1 MKVYLE
7 VYGCTANK
15 SDASLI
21 LGILKENSYEIVEKI
36 NDADL
41 IVLLTCTV
49 IDTTEQRML
58 SRLRVFRKTGKK
70 VIVAG
75 CMASIQTDLI
85 RSILPDAKL
94 LSPQYSHHILDVI
107 EDKDPSFTDKNKTL
121 FSKYYENT
129 IAPIS
134 IAEGCMFTCSYCIT
148 SLARGKL
155 KSYPMDEIIQDVCC
169 AIKQGCKEIQLTAQ
183 DTSSYGLDCG
193 RNLGELLMN
202 FNKIKGE
209 YRVRVGMMNP
219 YTVLKNIDSII
230 TGFENLKIYKFLHIP
245 VQSGDNEIL
254 KKMNRKY
261 TVDEFLEIIKIFRK
275 NYPNITISTD
285 VIVGFP
291 TETDEQFQHTI
302 DLLNRFKPD
311 ITNIT
316 RYSARP
322 QTKAKT
328 MKGRIKTEVTKKRS
342 KILTELCSTI
352 SQENNLRHVGKKYN
366 ALITEKGKNNTFVGR
381 TENYKP
387 IVLKQKADIGNFIPV
402 GVTDAATT
410 YLVGS
415 IINNINIG

>member
-1 MKVYLE
+1 MKIHLE

-21 LGILKENSYEIVEKI
+21 KGILRENSHEIVENI
-36 NDADL
+36 NEADS

-58 SRLRVFRKTGKK
+58 SRLKIFKKTGKN
-70 VIVAG
+70 VIVGG
-75 CMASIQTDLI
+75 CMASIQNDLI

-94 LSPQYSHHILDVI
+94 LPPQYSYQIIDILG
-107 EDKDPSFTDKNKTL
+107 DKKPSFIDKNKTL
-121 FSKYYENT
+121 FSKYYEDVT
-129 IAPIS
+129 APVS
-134 IAEGCMFTCSYCIT
+134 IAEGCALSCSYCIT

-155 KSYPMDEIIQDVCC
+155 KSYPMDEIVQDVCS
-169 AIKQGCKEIQLTAQ
+169 AIRQGCKEIQLTAQ
-183 DTSSYGLDCG
+183 DTSSYGLNCRQD
-193 RNLGELLMN
+193 LGELLTDLS
-202 FNKIKGE
+202 KIKGD
-209 YRVRVGMMNP
+209 YRIRVGMMNP
-219 YTVLKNIDSII
+219 YTALKNMDSII
-230 TGFENLKIYKFLHIP
+230 KGFKDLKIYKFLHLP
-245 VQSGDNEIL
+245 VQSGDNDIL

-261 TVDEFLEIIKIFRK
+261 TIDDFLEIIKKFRE
-275 NYPNITISTD
+275 NYPNITVSTD
-285 VIVGFP
+285 VIAGFP

-302 DLLNRFKPD
+302 NLLKTVKPD

-322 QTKAKT
+322 HTTAKT
-328 MKGRIKTEVTKKRS
+328 MKGRVKTEVAKERS

-352 SQENNLRHVGKKYN
+352 SKENNLKHVGKKYN

-387 IVLKQKADIGNFIPV
+387 VVIKEEVEIGRFIPV
-402 GVTDAATT
+402 KVTEAAAT

-415 IINNINIG
+415 IK

>member
-21 LGILKENSYEIVEKI
+21 KGILRDSSHKIVENI
-36 NDADL
+36 DEADS

-58 SRLRVFRKTGKK
+58 SRLKIFKKTGKN

-94 LSPQYSHHILDVI
+94 LPPQYSYHILDI
-107 EDKDPSFTDKNKTL
+107 LDNRKTAFIDKNKTL
-121 FSKYYENT
+121 FSKYYEDV
-129 IAPIS
+129 IAPVS
-134 IAEGCMFTCSYCIT
+134 IAEGCKFSCSYCIT

-155 KSYPMDEIIQDVCC
+155 KSYPMDEITQDVCS
-169 AIKQGCKEIQLTAQ
+169 AIRQSCKEIQLTAQ

-193 RNLGELLMN
+193 HDLGELLIN
-202 FNKIKGE
+202 LSKIKGD

-219 YTVLKNIDSII
+219 YTALKNIDSII
-230 TGFENLKIYKFLHIP
+230 KGFENPKIYKFLHLP
-245 VQSGDNEIL
+245 VQSGDNDIL

-261 TVDEFLEIIKIFRK
+261 TVDDFLEIIKKFRE
-275 NYPNITISTD
+275 NYPDITISTD

-291 TETDEQFQHTI
+291 TETYEQFQHTI
-302 DLLNRFKPD
+302 DLLKMVKTD

-322 QTKAKT
+322 HTRAKT
-328 MKGRIKTEVTKKRS
+328 MKGRIKTDVVKERS

-352 SQENNLRHVGKKYN
+352 SKENNLRHLGKKYT
-366 ALITEKGKNNTFVGR
+366 AIITEKGKNNTFVGR

-387 IVLKQKADIGNFIPV
+387 IVIKENVEIGEFIPV
-402 GVTDAATT
+402 EVTEAAST
-410 YLVGS
+410 YLFGS
-415 IINNINIG
+415 II